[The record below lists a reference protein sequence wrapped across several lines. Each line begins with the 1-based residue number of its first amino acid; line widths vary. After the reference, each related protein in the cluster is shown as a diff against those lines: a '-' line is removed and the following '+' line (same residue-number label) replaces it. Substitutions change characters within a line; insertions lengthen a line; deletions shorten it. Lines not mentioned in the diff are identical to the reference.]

1 MKDTKKVL
9 IYLVLAIMSNFK
21 NFTEKIRCRVIPITR
36 DRRVW
41 LDEKV
46 VDDDSYCA
54 FINGRSYELGEE
66 YDDFLC
72 VTVDSFAEL
81 ADAILR
87 ELYARGFSS
96 SGYKIINENHVHLD
110 YSFLSDDIPWITWH
124 NVDAIVT
131 GDITDENDHR
141 RDKTKRGRWMGY
153 AELVQAIGKNQAHK
167 IFDKL

>member
-1 MKDTKKVL
+1 
-9 IYLVLAIMSNFK
+9 MSNFK

-46 VDDDSYCA
+46 VDDDLYRA

-72 VTVDSFAEL
+72 VTADSFTEL
-81 ADAILR
+81 ADVILR

-96 SGYKIINENHVHLD
+96 SDYKLVNENHVHLD
-110 YSFLSDDIPWITWH
+110 YSFLSDNIPWTAWY
-124 NVDAIVT
+124 NVDAMVR
-131 GDITDENDHR
+131 GDITDEKDYCC
-141 RDKTKRGRWMGY
+141 DKTKRGRWVGY
-153 AELVQAIGKNQAHK
+153 AELIQTIGKNQANK
-167 IFDKL
+167 IFEKL